1 MKSYRDSLYLIDRN
15 FLKIQLLLLFV
26 FIVLEFYYKFF
37 ISVQFDYLGFNNNFS
52 LLKLI
57 ETKILYFV
65 LIIGSYLLYK
75 RSMFVFSIYV
85 LLALFFFIPNAVMF
99 VFSNV
104 ERGPIYS
111 NFLFILT
118 FILLTPFKIKLT
130 VINFPKKFT
139 ITLFIGLALLVF
151 TPIFIVYGFNINL
164 NTLLLKDIYLTRD
177 IFTLKETSLIKYLY
191 NWEVKAIIP
200 LLLVFLLINKRPIL
214 AFFVFAMLI
223 YLFLISGNKIVYMTS
238 IITLFFFFI
247 GKNYTDKIV
256 FFLIGILL
264 LLIVLPIIDLFILN
278 SCLLRGTIVMR
289 TFFFPALLNHCYF
302 DYFQDFSLYFSEN
315 SPFNLFF
322 SSPLE
327 MKSATIIS
335 KVYFQNSDMYAN
347 NGIVSDGFMNL
358 GYFGVILLSILFG
371 LIFLFFNSLNLS
383 SKYFGVFLTFVFLF
397 LSLPTFTVIMTGG
410 LWIFA
415 LIAFFGLRNN

>member
-85 LLALFFFIPNAVMF
+85 LLALFFFIPNAVMY

-118 FILLTPFKIKLT
+118 FILLTPFKIKLP

-264 LLIVLPIIDLFILN
+264 LLIV
-278 SCLLRGTIVMR
+278 
-289 TFFFPALLNHCYF
+289 
-302 DYFQDFSLYFSEN
+302 
-315 SPFNLFF
+315 
-322 SSPLE
+322 
-327 MKSATIIS
+327 
-335 KVYFQNSDMYAN
+335 
-347 NGIVSDGFMNL
+347 
-358 GYFGVILLSILFG
+358 
-371 LIFLFFNSLNLS
+371 
-383 SKYFGVFLTFVFLF
+383 
-397 LSLPTFTVIMTGG
+397 
-410 LWIFA
+410 
-415 LIAFFGLRNN
+415 

>member
-37 ISVQFDYLGFNNNFS
+37 ISVQFDYLGFNYDFS
-52 LLKLI
+52 IVKFF
-57 ETKILYFV
+57 EAKVLYFI
-65 LIIGSYLLYK
+65 LIFGSYFMYT
-75 RSMFVFSIYV
+75 RSMFIFSIFI

-99 VFSNV
+99 LFGNGF
-104 ERGPIYS
+104 RGPIYS
-111 NFLFILT
+111 NFLFILI
-118 FILLTPFKIKLT
+118 FILISSYKIKLT
-130 VINFPKKFT
+130 VFNIPNKY
-139 ITLFIGLALLVF
+139 ILISFIGLALVVF
-151 TPIFIVYGFNINL
+151 TPIFLVYGFNIHV

-177 IFTLKETSLIKYLY
+177 AFSAKETSMIKYFY
-191 NWEVKAIIP
+191 NWEVKTIIP
-200 LLLVFLLINKRPIL
+200 LLLVYLLINKRQIQ

-238 IITLFFFFI
+238 IITLFFYFI
-247 GKNYTDKIV
+247 GKDYSSKIL
-256 FFLIGILL
+256 FFLYGLL
-264 LLIVLPIIDLFILN
+264 LLLFILPIVDFFILN
-278 SCLLRGTIVMR
+278 NYLLRGTIVMR

-302 DYFQDFSLYFSEN
+302 DYFQNFSMYFSEN
-315 SPFNLFF
+315 SPFNLFL
-322 SSPLE
+322 SSPLD
-327 MKSATIIS
+327 MKSARIIS
-335 KVYFQNSDMYAN
+335 SVYFQNSDMYAN

-358 GYFGVILLSILFG
+358 GYLGVLLLSILFG
-371 LIFLFFNSLNLS
+371 VIFLFFNSLNLS
-383 SKYFGVFLTFVFLF
+383 SKYFGVFLAFVFLF